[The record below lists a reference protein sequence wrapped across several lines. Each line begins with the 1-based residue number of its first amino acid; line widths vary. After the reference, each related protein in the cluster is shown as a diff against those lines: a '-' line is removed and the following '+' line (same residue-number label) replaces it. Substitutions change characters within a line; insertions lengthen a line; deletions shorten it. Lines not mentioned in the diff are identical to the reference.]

1 MGIFS
6 REFKLEK
13 RRLNVLIYGAPKV
26 GKTRAILDLAKKDPG
41 NFVVLMT
48 TDHGTLEVY
57 RNPTLYKGRLC
68 VAEVF
73 SLTDMRRALEE
84 GRVIVR
90 KLIKAGVDP
99 GNIWTV
105 IDTTTH
111 LMIQLLTEARQISLK
126 EPESDAQ
133 REYIRDVTTQVDW
146 GILLGLMSE
155 CANMLNSYPCNIVNV
170 CLERESRTTKRP
182 EPALSG
188 QISARITGDADL
200 ILRMTSEAKAGRKF
214 QTSVLDGAGDR
225 SGVLNETEEP
235 NLIAIRNKIFGPTT
249 TKKESE

>member
-1 MGIFS
+1 VGIFT

-26 GKTRAILDLAKKDPG
+26 GKTRALLDLAKKDPG
-41 NFVVLMT
+41 PGNFVILMT

-57 RNPTLYKGRLC
+57 RNPDLYKGRLV
-68 VAEVF
+68 VAEIY

-84 GRVIVR
+84 GRLITR
-90 KLIKAGVDP
+90 KLIKSGVEP
-99 GNIWTV
+99 RNIWAV

-126 EPESDAQ
+126 DPESDAA
-133 REYIRDVTTQVDW
+133 REYVRDVTTQVDW

-155 CANMLNSYPCNIVNV
+155 CANTLNSYPCNIVNV

-200 ILRMTSEAKAGRKF
+200 ILRMISEAKEGRRF

-225 SGVLNETEEP
+225 SGALDEIEGTD
-235 NLIAIRNKIFGPTT
+235 LIAIRNKIFGSTT
-249 TKKESE
+249 EKEG